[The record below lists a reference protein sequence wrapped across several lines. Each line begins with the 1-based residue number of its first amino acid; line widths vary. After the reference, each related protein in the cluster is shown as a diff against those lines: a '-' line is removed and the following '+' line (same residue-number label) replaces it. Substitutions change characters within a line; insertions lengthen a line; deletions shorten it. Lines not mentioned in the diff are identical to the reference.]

1 MTQLPFILIRPI
13 VFYKTQR
20 YFVVCYVGQIDDDIG
35 GFVARIGGLRHK
47 YVSLK
52 P

>member
-1 MTQLPFILIRPI
+1 MTQLPFILIRLI

-20 YFVVCYVGQIDDDIG
+20 YFIVYNVGQIDDDIG
-35 GFVARIGGLRHK
+35 GYVARIGGLRDK